1 MKTMTTLKRGMAA
14 TLLLLCGGAIAQGA
28 YPNKP
33 VRLIDPYAPGGS
45 TSVVSRAISQ
55 KFQDVAGQPMVV
67 DYKPGAASN
76 IGADIVAKSAPDG
89 YTLLIAASSLAIN
102 PSLYPKMTY
111 DPVKDLAPIAMLIRT
126 PNVLAV
132 HPSLPVKNVAE
143 LIEYARANPGK
154 LNYGSS
160 GNGATN
166 HLAMELFKTL
176 AKVEVQHV
184 PFKGGSEA
192 MAALVAGQVQVMFNP
207 ASTVAP
213 QHAAGRARMIAVGS
227 AKRVQGLDLPTVAES
242 GLPGF
247 ESSVW
252 FGLFA
257 PAGTPAPIMA
267 KLNADVNRILQDKQV
282 DEVLARG
289 GLEPVGG
296 SAEDLRKTLVDDV
309 DRWARVIKAANVK
322 ID

>member
-1 MKTMTTLKRGMAA
+1 MKFLKITLAA
-14 TLLLLCGGAIAQGA
+14 LLVAVSGHAAAQGG

-33 VRLIDPYAPGGS
+33 VRLIDPYTPGGS
-45 TSVVSRAISQ
+45 TSAVSRVLQ
-55 KFQDVAGQPMVV
+55 LKFQDVTGQPMVV

-76 IGADIVAKSAPDG
+76 IGADLVAKSAPDG

-102 PSLYPKMTY
+102 PSLYPRMTY
-111 DPVKDLAPIAMLIRT
+111 DPIKDLAPIAKLIRT

-132 HPSLPVKNVAE
+132 HPSLPVKSVSE

-166 HLAMELFKTL
+166 HLAMELFKTM
-176 AKVEVQHV
+176 AKIEIQHV
-184 PFKGGSEA
+184 PFKGGGQA
-192 MAALVAGQVQVMFNP
+192 MAALMGGEVQVMFNP

-213 QHAAGRARMIAVGS
+213 QHAGGRVRMIAIS
-227 AKRVQGLDLPTVAES
+227 TEERVPGLDVPTVSES
-242 GLPGF
+242 GLAGF

-257 PAGTPAPIMA
+257 PAGTPAPIIA
-267 KLNADVNRILQDKQV
+267 KLNADVNRILQDPQV
-282 DEVLARG
+282 KDNLVKG
-289 GLEPVGG
+289 GFDPVGG
-296 SAEDLRKTLVDDV
+296 TSEELRKVMVDDV
-309 DRWARVIKAANVK
+309 DRWAKIIKAANVK